1 MLGDAEKR
9 KVYDETGRVD
19 DAELSG
25 EKFNSLYEYYRGIY
39 RKVTEEDIDDFFRTY
54 RGGEEEAKDIV
65 DAYVK
70 FEGDMSKVFMWV
82 MCSEEAIDAH
92 RFADVVDAA
101 VARGDAPAFPA
112 FERWAKK
119 TRERPAP
126 KNPLEP
132 REKKKKRS
140 KKGEGE
146 GDLAALILAR
156 RDARAAQADD
166 LFASLEAKYGG
177 KKAGT
182 TKAKG
187 GVEKKTKKKM
197 NK

>member
-1 MLGDAEKR
+1 
-9 KVYDETGRVD
+9 
-19 DAELSG
+19 
-25 EKFNSLYEYYRGIY
+25 
-39 RKVTEEDIDDFFRTY
+39 
-54 RGGEEEAKDIV
+54 
-65 DAYVK
+65 
-70 FEGDMSKVFMWV
+70 MSKVFMWV

-146 GDLAALILAR
+146 GDLAALILGAR
-156 RDARAAQADD
+156 RDARAAQAER
-166 LFASLEAKYGG
+166 SLRVARGQVRG
-177 KKAGT
+177 KKGGHDQGEGRGGEEDEEEDEQVRRARRASDAGDDSGDVLFSR
-182 TKAKG
+182 A
-187 GVEKKTKKKM
+187 M
-197 NK
+197 S